1 MNFSGLKVNYQP
13 TLVTSSDIVFLDV
26 MNSSKYNAE
35 EHNQKQLAYKKNFHL
50 SKNKTLYPNFS
61 PIRCDQIK
69 NQFTQNPAY
78 NIEGSDQSILDI
90 NDSIFDYSAT
100 GSISEHSSISTNL
113 PVVPALSSS
122 ASSTHGSKSDS
133 LDENKP
139 KQDKA
144 ANSVSPN
151 ERKSLHTKM
160 TQLTKNSL
168 FLEDRNADL
177 DVNFNVPNK
186 MPIFSSSQSKLK
198 LNFTSKP

>member
-13 TLVTSSDIVFLDV
+13 TLMTSSDIVFLDV

-50 SKNKTLYPNFS
+50 SKNKNLFPNFS
-61 PIRCDQIK
+61 PIHCDQSK

-100 GSISEHSSISTNL
+100 GSISDHSSISTNL

-133 LDENKP
+133 PDENKP
-139 KQDKA
+139 KQDKT
-144 ANSVSPN
+144 ANSVNPN
-151 ERKSLHTKM
+151 ERK
-160 TQLTKNSL
+160 LTKNSL

-177 DVNFNVPNK
+177 HVNFNVPNK
-186 MPIFSSSQSKLK
+186 MPIFSSRQSKLK
-198 LNFTSKP
+198 LTFTSKQ